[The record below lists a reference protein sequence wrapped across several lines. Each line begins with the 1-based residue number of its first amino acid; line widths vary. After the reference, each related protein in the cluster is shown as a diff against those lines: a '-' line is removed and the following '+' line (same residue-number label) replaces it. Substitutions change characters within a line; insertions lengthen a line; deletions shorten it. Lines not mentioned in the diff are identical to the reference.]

1 MFVPHKILATGSA
14 SQGGVGGGS
23 GGGLEAAGAMD
34 NLSINK
40 EYYGDPAAG
49 NYSDVSLEIKFLLSS
64 IIFAQSGY
72 SEFSNVLRVKCG
84 KFVAYQKD
92 WKHPC

>member
-1 MFVPHKILATGSA
+1 MCEEFVGQRESWLRAMFVPHKILATGSA

-49 NYSDVSLEIKFLLSS
+49 NYSDVSLKI
-64 IIFAQSGY
+64 
-72 SEFSNVLRVKCG
+72 
-84 KFVAYQKD
+84 
-92 WKHPC
+92 